1 MHFSWKPVGIVILL
15 WVGLMFLLL
24 FQLFFVEHEILSFL
38 PFGYMLVTSFSL
50 TKLKKRSIIDRF
62 GFQRN
67 NVLGLVVIICLGLT
81 VVYLFYEFNINDLN
95 LIVIARADRQQ
106 RFRLVKLKF

>member
-1 MHFSWKPVGIVILL
+1 
-15 WVGLMFLLL
+15 
-24 FQLFFVEHEILSFL
+24 
-38 PFGYMLVTSFSL
+38 MLVTSFSL

-106 RFRLVKLKF
+106 RFRIHGYIRLYAWFRFES